1 MKKLIRNYLKKYRE
15 YLPLKY
21 QKKYFKCATI
31 KPKKGP
37 IKGRALVSYSITSA
51 GLPKDHKSLDFHSCA
66 WMSNEIIS
74 IFNKYGYVVD
84 CIHYNNHNFIP
95 QKKYDAIF
103 SFSGDLLRL
112 VAYAPEGRDAIKIWH
127 PGTSSLKHTNLKEI
141 ERINKLSDRRTG
153 ALYSPKRQEPYE
165 KMEDAILKLSDKVI
179 VFGENAKRTFHEEFY
194 SKIIAIPVASSSVYI
209 KNKEELVG
217 GEREFIWY
225 FGVGAVLKGLDL
237 ILDVFAKNPQWTL
250 NIVGSVESEPDFM
263 KIYKHELSELPNIK
277 LHGHMNPKSKEFR
290 DIIRRCVCFIA
301 PSASESISV
310 ACTTMMQTGL
320 YPLVSVGTGVQLP
333 EGYGMYLN
341 DCSVDE
347 IEKKVG
353 QIYNMDEKELNRQIS
368 QTQSFALDEYSKER
382 FTKNMEA
389 ILSKII

>member
-1 MKKLIRNYLKKYRE
+1 
-15 YLPLKY
+15 
-21 QKKYFKCATI
+21 
-31 KPKKGP
+31 
-37 IKGRALVSYSITSA
+37 
-51 GLPKDHKSLDFHSCA
+51 
-66 WMSNEIIS
+66 
-74 IFNKYGYVVD
+74 
-84 CIHYNNHNFIP
+84 
-95 QKKYDAIF
+95 
-103 SFSGDLLRL
+103 
-112 VAYAPEGRDAIKIWH
+112 
-127 PGTSSLKHTNLKEI
+127 
-141 ERINKLSDRRTG
+141 
-153 ALYSPKRQEPYE
+153 
-165 KMEDAILKLSDKVI
+165 MEDAILKLSDKVI